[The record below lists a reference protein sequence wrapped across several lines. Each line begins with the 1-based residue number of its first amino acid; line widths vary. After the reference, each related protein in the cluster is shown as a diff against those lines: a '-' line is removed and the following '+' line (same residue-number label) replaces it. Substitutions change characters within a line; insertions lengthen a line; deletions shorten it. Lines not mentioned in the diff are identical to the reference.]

1 MNKQQ
6 EPRLRFKSFMGEWE
20 ERVLGKIFEISS
32 ASRVLKEQW
41 QKEGVPFFR
50 TSDVVAAFKGESNEE
65 AFISFELFEDLA
77 KKSGR
82 PQKDD
87 LLVTGGGSI
96 GIPFLIQNDQPI
108 YFKDADLL
116 WLKSAGKI
124 NGSFL
129 FYYFLS
135 NKFKSYLKSISHTG
149 TISHYTIIQA
159 KFTPITLPSPAEQT
173 HLGLFFRSLDSQ
185 IAESRAV
192 LEKSRQ
198 LKKAMLAKM
207 FPANGEKIPKIRF
220 KGFEGEWECRK
231 LGDLMN
237 VTSVKRIHQ
246 SDWTNEGVRFL
257 RARDIVAFN
266 KGERIEEPL
275 FISKEKYNEY
285 SELSGKV
292 KIGDLLVTGVGT
304 IGVPYLIEDEDPLY
318 FKDGNVIWFQN
329 ENKIGGLFF
338 YYSFL
343 NNFIQDFI
351 IETAGI
357 GTVGTYT
364 IDTGKKTPIFLPP
377 TKSEQTAIGLFFRQL
392 DETIALQSA
401 EVEKLN
407 QLKKGLLA
415 TMLV

>member
-1 MNKQQ
+1 MVFNV
-6 EPRLRFKSFMGEWE
+6 EDCKSRE
-20 ERVLGKIFEISS
+20 
-32 ASRVLKEQW
+32 
-41 QKEGVPFFR
+41 
-50 TSDVVAAFKGESNEE
+50 
-65 AFISFELFEDLA
+65 
-77 KKSGR
+77 
-82 PQKDD
+82 
-87 LLVTGGGSI
+87 
-96 GIPFLIQNDQPI
+96 
-108 YFKDADLL
+108 
-116 WLKSAGKI
+116 
-124 NGSFL
+124 
-129 FYYFLS
+129 
-135 NKFKSYLKSISHTG
+135 
-149 TISHYTIIQA
+149 
-159 KFTPITLPSPAEQT
+159 ITLPSLPEQT
-173 HLGLFFRSLDSQ
+173 HLSLFFRRLDSQ

-415 TMLV
+415 AMLV

>member
-1 MNKQQ
+1 M
-6 EPRLRFKSFMGEWE
+6 EFS
-20 ERVLGKIFEISS
+20 
-32 ASRVLKEQW
+32 
-41 QKEGVPFFR
+41 
-50 TSDVVAAFKGESNEE
+50 
-65 AFISFELFEDLA
+65 
-77 KKSGR
+77 
-82 PQKDD
+82 
-87 LLVTGGGSI
+87 
-96 GIPFLIQNDQPI
+96 
-108 YFKDADLL
+108 
-116 WLKSAGKI
+116 
-124 NGSFL
+124 
-129 FYYFLS
+129 
-135 NKFKSYLKSISHTG
+135 
-149 TISHYTIIQA
+149 
-159 KFTPITLPSPAEQT
+159 LPSLPEQT
-173 HLGLFFRSLDSQ
+173 HLGLFFRRLDSQ

-207 FPANGEKIPKIRF
+207 FPAKGEKIPKIRF
-220 KGFEGEWECRK
+220 KGFDGEWECRK
-231 LGDLMN
+231 LRDLMN

-401 EVEKLN
+401 EIEKLN

-415 TMLV
+415 AMLV

>member
-6 EPRLRFKSFMGEWE
+6 EPRLRFKGFTGAWE
-20 ERVLGKIFEISS
+20 EKVLGEILSVRNEFVDSS
-32 ASRVLKEQW
+32 LYDLDVELENLISNSGILVGDTSVRTQTTSLFRKGDILFGRLRPYLNKWWFAEKD
-41 QKEGVPFFR
+41 GV
-50 TSDVVAAFKGESNEE
+50 
-65 AFISFELFEDLA
+65 
-77 KKSGR
+77 KSGEIWALETSS
-82 PQKDD
+82 KYSNSFAY
-87 LLVTGGGSI
+87 LLVQSRK
-96 GIPFLIQNDQPI
+96 FLEIANVTSGTKMPR
-108 YFKDADLL
+108 ADWRSLT
-116 WLKSAGKI
+116 A
-124 NGSFL
+124 
-129 FYYFLS
+129 
-135 NKFKSYLKSISHTG
+135 
-149 TISHYTIIQA
+149 
-159 KFTPITLPSPAEQT
+159 ITFNSPSKLEQT
-173 HLGLFFRSLDSQ
+173 HLGNFFRCLDSQ

-207 FPANGEKIPKIRF
+207 FPANGEKTPKIRF

-246 SDWTNEGVRFL
+246 SDWTNEGVRYL

-266 KGERIEEPL
+266 KGEKIEEPL

-285 SELSGKV
+285 SEISGKV

-377 TKSEQTAIGLFFRQL
+377 TKSEQTAIGNFFRQL

-407 QLKKGLLA
+407 QLKKGRLA
-415 TMLV
+415 AMWV

>member
-6 EPRLRFKSFMGEWE
+6 EPRLRFQGFTGEWE
-20 ERVLGKIFEISS
+20 CRKLGEI
-32 ASRVLKEQW
+32 
-41 QKEGVPFFR
+41 
-50 TSDVVAAFKGESNEE
+50 AFKVKEKNIAYQYAETFTNSAEFGI
-65 AFISFELFEDLA
+65 ISQQDFFD
-77 KKSGR
+77 
-82 PQKDD
+82 
-87 LLVTGGGSI
+87 
-96 GIPFLIQNDQPI
+96 
-108 YFKDADLL
+108 
-116 WLKSAGKI
+116 
-124 NGSFL
+124 
-129 FYYFLS
+129 
-135 NKFKSYLKSISHTG
+135 KSISNSENIGGYYVVQPDDFVYNPRISSFAPVGPIKRNKLGRTG
-149 TISHYTIIQA
+149 VMSPLYYVFRLNDEIKPSYLEQYFEGNQWHHFMYLNGDTGARSDRFSIKNDVFAEMPIS
-159 KFTPITLPSPAEQT
+159 FPANKNEQT
-173 HLGLFFRSLDSQ
+173 HFGNFFRRLDSQ

-266 KGERIEEPL
+266 KGEKIEEPL

-285 SELSGKV
+285 SEISGKV

-304 IGVPYLIEDEDPLY
+304 IGVPYLIEDENLLY

-377 TKSEQTAIGLFFRQL
+377 TESEQTAIGNFFRQL
-392 DETIALQSA
+392 DENIALQSA

-415 TMLV
+415 AMLV